1 MQGFRSRRSP
11 TTRWSPT
18 TARTRAASAP
28 SRCGGRRRSSARSV
42 APIRSI
48 GLASQAQSMLG
59 NARRV
64 TGRRWRRGRALVP
77 GLPRADA
84 GPEAEGDGAATSAG
98 AGAVG
103 RLNGSGSKGKWCT
116 GRADNGSARDRWESI
131 GGESS
136 AEGSGA
142 GLSGNSGGSGCRRAA
157 EDQGGEGSSKRVAPD
172 GDEEGSSG
180 GGKRARG
187 GKPGQCEHNWQRSRC
202 KECTDFFGG
211 GSIFQHAR
219 IRSKCKEC
227 GGGGICQHNR
237 VRSQCKTCEADKDD
251 SMPPDLEEL
260 D

>member
-98 AGAVG
+98 AGVVG

-142 GLSGNSGGSGCRRAA
+142 GRLGNSGGSGCRRAA
-157 EDQGGEGSSKRVAPD
+157 EDQGGEGSSKRAAPD
-172 GDEEGSSG
+172 GEEEGSSG

-187 GKPGQCEHNWQRSRC
+187 GKPGQCEHNWQRKR
-202 KECTDFFGG
+202 
-211 GSIFQHAR
+211 
-219 IRSKCKEC
+219 
-227 GGGGICQHNR
+227 
-237 VRSQCKTCEADKDD
+237 
-251 SMPPDLEEL
+251 
-260 D
+260 